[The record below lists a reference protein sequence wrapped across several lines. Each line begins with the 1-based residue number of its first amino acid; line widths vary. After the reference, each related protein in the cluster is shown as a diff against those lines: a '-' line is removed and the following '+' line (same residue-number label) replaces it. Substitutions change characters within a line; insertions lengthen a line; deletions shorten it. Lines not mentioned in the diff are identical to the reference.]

1 MQKSRALFLP
11 SVEMSRGIVQA
22 ARPTHARCTACP
34 PEVAG
39 RRKSMISSA
48 KPGGGIAQP
57 SVGSSC
63 LSSVQ
68 RMSADSEI
76 RHHSCRGSVYAPPG
90 GPPAIDGNSVVGI
103 AYGAKRPSSVSQ
115 VPTQRQPALM
125 VKVSAP
131 RARHDGAVLLE
142 G

>member
-48 KPGGGIAQP
+48 KPGGGIAHRAWEARVWAQ
-57 SVGSSC
+57 SREC
-63 LSSVQ
+63 L
-68 RMSADSEI
+68 
-76 RHHSCRGSVYAPPG
+76 
-90 GPPAIDGNSVVGI
+90 
-103 AYGAKRPSSVSQ
+103 
-115 VPTQRQPALM
+115 L
-125 VKVSAP
+125 
-131 RARHDGAVLLE
+131 
-142 G
+142 